1 MSTFFL
7 HAFFPFLL
15 DWLCCAG
22 APTTEAADNF
32 FFDLMIGAI
41 VYELARARESTGDRR
56 FAAGRRKR
64 KHDLSSLGY
73 SLLGALDADHDYA
86 YRHEA
91 VPPTA
96 PSYDFV
102 YSSLD
107 VPFLFQRLG

>member
-56 FAAGRRKR
+56 FAAGRC
-64 KHDLSSLGY
+64 KHDVSRL
-73 SLLGALDADHDYA
+73 
-86 YRHEA
+86 
-91 VPPTA
+91 TA
-96 PSYDFV
+96 F
-102 YSSLD
+102 
-107 VPFLFQRLG
+107 